1 MTCYDGDRYTWV
13 FFIEFVLKYFD
24 VKRFTAHAQTTLV
37 CRELPTPGP
46 LAVYAD
52 GWLPQ
57 RARTL
62 TFKRGN
68 KLCESKACTT
78 CVQRGGGSGKC
89 ASKTST
95 FTVSVSAAN
104 SDLPKPFA
112 VLLGLAL
119 VAVPLVVFGTANR
132 DGAIADSGT
141 AVVKAAAG
149 GAPPPSGALKLVV
162 GLLKFARSWWF
173 PWVAAFGTGL
183 NLFTLVLTAA
193 TVVLF
198 LAAVLARKERWVS
211 TAFANAVGAVV
222 GSAALLYLLREQGET
237 LMETAFPTVLASPA
251 WQSARYGWSAP
262 GGLSG
267 GRIDCSFEW
276 CESRVEPRIDAATIY
291 VVADATFA
299 QVRVRQHR

>member
-1 MTCYDGDRYTWV
+1 MH
-13 FFIEFVLKYFD
+13 FFVAAVALTAKAPETATPPARSNVC
-24 VKRFTAHAQTTLV
+24 FTAHAQTTLV
-37 CRELPTPGP
+37 CRELPVPGP

-89 ASKTST
+89 ASKSST

-119 VAVPLVVFGTANR
+119 VAVPQTTSGTANR

-141 AVVKAAAG
+141 AVVKAAARSSSSSACSNSRARG
-149 GAPPPSGALKLVV
+149 GS
-162 GLLKFARSWWF
+162 R
-173 PWVAAFGTGL
+173 
-183 NLFTLVLTAA
+183 
-193 TVVLF
+193 
-198 LAAVLARKERWVS
+198 
-211 TAFANAVGAVV
+211 
-222 GSAALLYLLREQGET
+222 GSPR
-237 LMETAFPTVLASPA
+237 
-251 WQSARYGWSAP
+251 SAP
-262 GGLSG
+262 GST
-267 GRIDCSFEW
+267 CSRW
-276 CESRVEPRIDAATIY
+276 C
-291 VVADATFA
+291 
-299 QVRVRQHR
+299 

>member
-1 MTCYDGDRYTWV
+1 MLFAFTVALAAAKAKAPKTAPNRENVC
-13 FFIEFVLKYFD
+13 
-24 VKRFTAHAQTTLV
+24 FTAHAQTTLV
-37 CRELPTPGP
+37 CRELPSPGP

-141 AVVKAAAG
+141 AVVKAC
-149 GAPPPSGALKLVV
+149 
-162 GLLKFARSWWF
+162 LL
-173 PWVAAFGTGL
+173 
-183 NLFTLVLTAA
+183 
-193 TVVLF
+193 
-198 LAAVLARKERWVS
+198 
-211 TAFANAVGAVV
+211 
-222 GSAALLYLLREQGET
+222 
-237 LMETAFPTVLASPA
+237 
-251 WQSARYGWSAP
+251 
-262 GGLSG
+262 
-267 GRIDCSFEW
+267 
-276 CESRVEPRIDAATIY
+276 
-291 VVADATFA
+291 
-299 QVRVRQHR
+299 